1 MVRKSLLSLCL
12 FSGLFIG
19 YGTEAEAQESPDLH
33 VVVNLVQLNVAVT
46 DKKGNYLT
54 GLRPK
59 DFSVVEDGIVEKIA
73 TFAEGNE
80 PALSLIEPKGSPD
93 SASELSKGS
102 SAGDSPP
109 TLNSLLAGA
118 NVFVLFDTSNY
129 MYRGFV
135 FAQDAIAEFVRSLES
150 ADKIA
155 FYSYSR
161 NLSRAATLTSDR
173 AQVLRAVRSTVA
185 GDEAAL
191 YNTLLLTLKDATQY
205 QGRKVV
211 VVFSNGPD
219 NSSVVPPEDVAEFAQ
234 SAGVSVYMIST
245 QEAKLEPLSTAVFD
259 RMTAAT
265 GGKAYFAKNWR
276 EEKRAF
282 ASVRDDLAHLYSL
295 SYYPK
300 ANPNSGWRA
309 ITVKLI
315 GDHPKG
321 YKIRTRN
328 GYRPQSS
335 RFSSDAEPDR
345 IRLSASSHNLPSSY
359 GSSGTTPTSNESM
372 AHQLPGKLIKV
383 AMPSNPGS
391 SQFSTTFSDHSQL
404 CTSAALG
411 GFC

>member
-1 MVRKSLLSLCL
+1 MVRKSILSLCL
-12 FSGLFIG
+12 FSGLFTG
-19 YGTEAEAQESPDLH
+19 YRNGAEAQESPDLH

-46 DKKGNYLT
+46 DKKGNYIT
-54 GLRPK
+54 GLQPK
-59 DFSVVEDGIVEKIA
+59 DFSIVEDGIEEKIA

-80 PALSLIEPKGSPD
+80 PAVSVTDSSKSKG
-93 SASELSKGS
+93 ASDPADELSKEPLIAGS
-102 SAGDSPP
+102 PQ
-109 TLNSLLAGA
+109 TLKSLLAGA

-135 FAQDAIAEFVRSLES
+135 FAQDAIAEFVRSLET

-161 NLSRAATLTSDR
+161 DLSRAAALTADR
-173 AQVLRAVRSTVA
+173 TQVLRAVRSTVA

-191 YNTLLLTLKDATQY
+191 YNTLLLTLKDAAQY

-245 QEAKLEPLSTAVFD
+245 QEARLEPLSTAVFD

-276 EEKRAF
+276 EEKQAF

-309 ITVKLI
+309 ITVKLV
-315 GDHPKG
+315 GDHPRG

-328 GYRPQSS
+328 GYRPRSA
-335 RFSSDAEPDR
+335 RFSSDAKPVQPDINAGAR
-345 IRLSASSHNLPSSY
+345 NPLSSDG
-359 GSSGTTPTSNESM
+359 GSETTPTRKENTT
-372 AHQLPGKLIKV
+372 HQLP
-383 AMPSNPGS
+383 
-391 SQFSTTFSDHSQL
+391 
-404 CTSAALG
+404 
-411 GFC
+411 